1 MNFDNA
7 SGAPMIAA
15 LIVAVAILFLG
26 GVALGLQGSVKFL
39 GFKLKKKQI
48 CCLAL
53 VVPMVLGMFGT
64 KGKTA

>member
-26 GVALGLQGSVKFL
+26 GVAFGFQGSVQF
-39 GFKLKKKQI
+39 
-48 CCLAL
+48 
-53 VVPMVLGMFGT
+53 
-64 KGKTA
+64 